1 MLSEFGVILV
11 FISTVVVF
19 LLATFLLSR
28 MLRTDKPN
36 PVKLSTYES
45 GEESVG
51 QLQSTFNPKYYVIAL
66 AFLLFEVELVLLFP
80 WAQVYNND
88 YILDIEGKEWFWMAF
103 VELIVFLALLALGL
117 AYIWKKGHFDW
128 GQKQVGQ
135 SSEIPKIYQDF
146 NNKVSASN

>member
-146 NNKVSASN
+146 NNKVSGSN